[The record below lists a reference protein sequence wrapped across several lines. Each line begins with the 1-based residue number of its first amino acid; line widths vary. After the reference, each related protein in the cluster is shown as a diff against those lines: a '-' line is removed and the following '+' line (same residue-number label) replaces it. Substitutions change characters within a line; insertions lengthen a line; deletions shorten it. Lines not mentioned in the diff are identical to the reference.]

1 MRYYTVSA
9 INEETGNVLTNNE
22 MYRTKEEAR
31 LAIGRQDSY
40 LNYLAIADI
49 YHYVID
55 EHEL

>member
-31 LAIGRQDSY
+31 LAIGRQDLY